1 MIVPGV
7 PPAAITTERAS
18 WRSRKVRYY
27 GGGWDVVEQVL
38 PDFDLR
44 PFTAVP
50 EVGPHAAPFA
60 PDLGELANPFLQ
72 VVTRRPRNASDP
84 PMPVGVVSRA
94 YSLVGHPRIAKLCRE
109 GIVDGLDVAPEELR
123 YEVGLSELGEWMN
136 FRIYLPRRFDFVD
149 ARGSLGLRLECFNS
163 VDGSARLAILF
174 GWLRFVCSNGL
185 VIGETRIRIHERHV
199 RGLDLGDVRSRLGA
213 AFESVG
219 ADRESM
225 EGWKKTRVTTQSME
239 EWCRDTVT
247 QVWGKKAA
255 VRVLHICMIGCDVE
269 VIHPYEAPRRVL
281 GRVRGSPER
290 AETRYDVAQAL
301 SFVATDR
308 TNADERVAWQED
320 IPRLVEELS
329 AA

>member
-1 MIVPGV
+1 MIVRGV
-7 PPAAITTERAS
+7 PSTSITTERAR
-18 WRSRKVRYY
+18 WRSRKVLYY
-27 GGGWDVVEQVL
+27 KGGWDVVEQVL

-44 PFTAVP
+44 PFTAVA

-72 VVTRRPRNASDP
+72 VVTRRPRDTSDP
-84 PMPVGVVSRA
+84 PIPVGVVSRT
-94 YSLVGHPRIAKLCRE
+94 YSLVGHRMIAKLCRE
-109 GIVDGLDVAPEELR
+109 AIVDRLGVAAEELS

-136 FRIYLPRRFDFVD
+136 FRIYLPRRFNFED
-149 ARGSLGLRLECFNS
+149 AAGSLGLRLECFNS

-199 RGLDLGDVRSRLGA
+199 RGLNLGNIRCRLEA
-213 AFESVG
+213 AFESVS

-225 EGWKKTRVTTQSME
+225 EGWKNAPVKTDSME
-239 EWCRDTVT
+239 KWCRSAVT
-247 QVWGKKAA
+247 KVWGKKAA
-255 VRVLHICMIGCDVE
+255 VRVLYICMIGRDVE
-269 VIHPYEAPRRVL
+269 VVHPYEAPREVL

-290 AETRYDVAQAL
+290 AQNKYDVAQAL

-308 TNADERVAWQED
+308 RNADERVAWQEC
-320 IPRLVEELS
+320 IPRLVEALS
-329 AA
+329 TA

>member
-1 MIVPGV
+1 MIVRGV
-7 PPAAITTERAS
+7 PPTSITTERAR

-27 GGGWDVVEQVL
+27 KGGWDLVEQVL

-50 EVGPHAAPFA
+50 EVGAHAAPFA

-72 VVTRRPRNASDP
+72 VVTRRPRDASDP
-84 PMPVGVVSRA
+84 PFPVGVVSRA

-109 GIVDGLDVAPEELR
+109 GIVDGLDVPAEELS

-136 FRIYLPRRFDFVD
+136 LRIYLPPRFDFVD

-163 VDGSARLAILF
+163 VDGSAKLAILF

-185 VIGETRIRIHERHV
+185 VIGETRIRIHERHI
-199 RGLDLGDVRSRLGA
+199 RGLDLGDVRYRLGA
-213 AFESVG
+213 AFESVS

-225 EGWKKTRVTTQSME
+225 EGWKKATVTTQSTE
-239 EWCRDTVT
+239 KWCRGIVT
-247 QVWGKKAA
+247 KVWGKKAA
-255 VRVLHICMIGCDVE
+255 LRVLYICKMGCDVE
-269 VIHPYEAPRRVL
+269 AVHPYEAPRKVL

-290 AETRYDVAQAL
+290 AETKFDVAQAL

-308 TNADERVAWQED
+308 RNADERVAWQED
-320 IPRLVEELS
+320 IPRLVEALS